1 MAKGLFAIITR
12 RGQIFK
18 SVPLNTI
25 EALEDR
31 DADLAE
37 RPLREHTLEVAAHV
51 EKQVTYLDEGQL
63 NAALR

>member
-1 MAKGLFAIITR
+1 
-12 RGQIFK
+12 
-18 SVPLNTI
+18 LNTI